1 MNQAL
6 AVEGNY
12 TATVYSVEPAGDN
25 SSDIVITV
33 ATDSSESPATLTDQ
47 LTGPLEKMLEEVT
60 DINEQISF
68 VITATMRHGNFQ
80 LSVSCDLNLCSGCVH
95 ELLVIECDATVM
107 QRYL

>member
-12 TATVYSVEPAGDN
+12 TATVYSVEPAGDT

-47 LTGPLEKMLEEVT
+47 LTGPLEKMLEEVA
-60 DINEQISF
+60 DINGQVAFSI
-68 VITATMRHGNFQ
+68 ATTERHG
-80 LSVSCDLNLCSGCVH
+80 
-95 ELLVIECDATVM
+95 E
-107 QRYL
+107 

>member
-1 MNQAL
+1 MNQPL

-33 ATDSSESPATLTDQ
+33 ATDSSEPPATLTDQ
-47 LTGPLEKMLEEVT
+47 LIQPLRQMLEEVS

-68 VITATMRHGNFQ
+68 MIMATERHGK
-80 LSVSCDLNLCSGCVH
+80 
-95 ELLVIECDATVM
+95 
-107 QRYL
+107 YLPC

>member
-33 ATDSSESPATLTDQ
+33 ATDSSESPANLTDELIQ
-47 LTGPLEKMLEEVT
+47 PLEQTLEEVT

-68 VITATMRHGNFQ
+68 AIMATERHGKYFSS
-80 LSVSCDLNLCSGCVH
+80 SVTFG
-95 ELLVIECDATVM
+95 
-107 QRYL
+107 